1 MAKGKRPEKTGM
13 QARPFFCLRVHMG
26 YNIYTRMKQNRA
38 FVGMDRDRWLRD
50 LGRLWPVAKG
60 SLSEVRKPC
69 TRSNCAACR
78 EGRGHRVFLFS
89 YREGGRRRCAYV
101 PANLAPLVRRAIA
114 NGRAVEQRLAAEGRA
129 LIAARGTTRGK

>member
-1 MAKGKRPEKTGM
+1 
-13 QARPFFCLRVHMG
+13 MG
-26 YNIYTRMKQNRA
+26 YAIYARMEQNSA
-38 FVGMDRDRWLRD
+38 SAGVDRDRWLRD

-69 TRSNCAACR
+69 TRANCTACR

-101 PANLAPLVRRAIA
+101 PANLVALVRRAIA
-114 NGRAVEQRLAAEGRA
+114 NGRVVEQRLATEGRA
-129 LIAARGTTRGK
+129 LISARGVTRRKRPHADPQS